1 MSSDKCK
8 KIEVLTMKKRLI
20 GSICLFLAACIWG
33 GMYVVSKY
41 ILEFISPITLVW
53 IRYAIA
59 FVVLFLILMF
69 FNYKKGCKVVIKK
82 KDWLLIA
89 WIGFIG
95 YFISICLQFM
105 GTKLSDAHMGSLI
118 TASTPVFVI
127 IFARFILK
135 ELFTKKKII
144 SLILATFGVIIV
156 IGLDAM
162 FMKHLLG
169 NIILVG
175 AAVTWALLSVY
186 VKIASKRVDS
196 LIITTY
202 AMLFALI
209 FTTPFMLMQH
219 NNFALILNNRNLI
232 LGIIYLGVVST
243 SGAFFLWNKGIELM
257 DAGIGSLFLFFQ
269 PVTGSI
275 FGWLC
280 LGEQLTVGFFIG
292 GILIVIGVL
301 IATTSEGN

>member
-1 MSSDKCK
+1 
-8 KIEVLTMKKRLI
+8 MKKRLI
-20 GSICLFLAACIWG
+20 GSMCLFLAACIWG

-69 FNYKKGCKVVIKK
+69 FNYKKGRKVVIKK

-135 ELFTKKKII
+135 ELFTKKKMI

-156 IGLDAM
+156 IGLDSM

-175 AAVTWALLSVY
+175 AAVTWALASVY
-186 VKIASKRVDS
+186 LKIVSKRFNS

-209 FTTPFMLMQH
+209 FTTPLMLTQH
-219 NNFALILNNRNLI
+219 NNFTLILNNRNLI

-243 SGAFFLWNKGIELM
+243 AGAFFLWNKGIGLM
-257 DAGIGSLFLFFQ
+257 DVGIGSLFLFFQ

-275 FGWLC
+275 FGWLY
-280 LGEQLTVGFFIG
+280 LHEQLTFGFFIG
-292 GILIVIGVL
+292 GILIVIAVI
-301 IATTSEGN
+301 IAITKEDN